1 MRTTEK
7 HLKNL
12 NFIHIIFA
20 NEATQLRL
28 LNGDTMNVNVK
39 KRKDCKAVHQPKR
52 VELKKKIS
60 HDLSFHCFHDTVEI
74 IKNL

>member
-52 VELKKKIS
+52 VELKKKNIPRLKFPLFS
-60 HDLSFHCFHDTVEI
+60 
-74 IKNL
+74 